1 MLILLLFA
9 LLLVPVSAQDIN
21 GTDSNLTDSPVN
33 YIEDANVYD
42 YFDMDNVMAEEFA
55 NSTYVFTESIND
67 YGVLTIEAPNTVFT
81 SNEGV
86 VLSNI
91 AFYIK
96 AENVTIENITFALT
110 NSFEDNDGSAIMIQA
125 DNASVQNNIINYTAP
140 RNVEA
145 YAINIDGKRDDYIT
159 AARLINNTIYF
170 VGNNDKSN
178 VNFGIW
184 LYYTNNTLLEG
195 NTLIS
200 SFPLRTVNHD
210 SGLMISDSVAG
221 IAVLNAENLN
231 ITNNYVFVDVNK
243 ATLTADPTLDA
254 IIIKNGKNI
263 LYTNNTLEMEDYATG
278 IGMPNYLYGLD
289 IYNIKGMLIKSNN
302 FSVMTWGGVYKAGT
316 AYPIQVTGP
325 ISNVTIDDN
334 DIYSISNGPNLG
346 IYSTNY
352 GGETSLNIINNRIN
366 VTGLA
371 GEDSWA
377 LVAGIEVQD
386 DNDYIA
392 NNVITVS
399 STAPVGE
406 NDNLFGISYRQK
418 TDGEHTFVVKD
429 NLIFSNSTVGVY
441 LYDSVG
447 STIIDNTVVSSKEG
461 IPDKG
466 YDGYVEG
473 PGSHSGDTF
482 YNNKVLSEYE
492 YWSKILNEVDG
503 GENTTY
509 VAPENV
515 NNRTNNVDGSD
526 VSGKNNN
533 PTFDENP
540 FYNGNSSGTEKPN
553 VPTNPNDR
561 NSGNHMSDDFNDNVV
576 NPGDEP
582 SDDPSDAGNTRQ
594 DVNPGDK
601 PKEQQDVVNP
611 GDEPIDN
618 PTDPV
623 ENPGDD
629 YVEESGSNT
638 NGNPGDESTPNPY
651 HYDETQQINGT
662 RVDNGGVT
670 EYNEGV
676 SLSETKQNN
685 VTSNTDS
692 GSRSTNSYGSQNSVL
707 VNTTSES
714 PSNTGEES
722 SASSEKS
729 STSSNVES
737 VGSENPAS
745 ANSVSKAYEILDN
758 IVKNPQSLVL
768 PALLGFIALALLF
781 VGYKRKSRKDDEY

>member
-91 AFYIK
+91 AFYVK

>member
-1 MLILLLFA
+1 
-9 LLLVPVSAQDIN
+9 
-21 GTDSNLTDSPVN
+21 
-33 YIEDANVYD
+33 
-42 YFDMDNVMAEEFA
+42 
-55 NSTYVFTESIND
+55 
-67 YGVLTIEAPNTVFT
+67 
-81 SNEGV
+81 
-86 VLSNI
+86 
-91 AFYIK
+91 
-96 AENVTIENITFALT
+96 
-110 NSFEDNDGSAIMIQA
+110 
-125 DNASVQNNIINYTAP
+125 
-140 RNVEA
+140 
-145 YAINIDGKRDDYIT
+145 
-159 AARLINNTIYF
+159 
-170 VGNNDKSN
+170 
-178 VNFGIW
+178 
-184 LYYTNNTLLEG
+184 
-195 NTLIS
+195 
-200 SFPLRTVNHD
+200 
-210 SGLMISDSVAG
+210 
-221 IAVLNAENLN
+221 
-231 ITNNYVFVDVNK
+231 
-243 ATLTADPTLDA
+243 
-254 IIIKNGKNI
+254 
-263 LYTNNTLEMEDYATG
+263 MEDYATG

-289 IYNIKGMLIKSNN
+289 IYNINGMLIKSNN

-399 STAPVGE
+399 SIAPVGE

-618 PTDPV
+618 PADPV

-692 GSRSTNSYGSQNSVL
+692 GSRSTNSYGGQNSVL
-707 VNTTSES
+707 VNTTSEA
-714 PSNTGEES
+714 PSNAGEES

-737 VGSENPAS
+737 AGSENPAS

-768 PALLGFIALALLF
+768 PALLGFIVLALLF
-781 VGYKRKSRKDDEY
+781 VGYKRKSRKEDEY